1 MIPILTSN
9 PRCLQIENRKI
20 DFSPSDIQRF
30 ASPTAWLNDV
40 CINNGAILLLLHF
53 NLVQS
58 DKIAIISTLALS
70 TLDDGALWRLLRRSS
85 FWQKN
90 IWLVPIHRTAPYKH
104 WVLSIVDFTHQE
116 IKYFD
121 SLADMNLWKEDV
133 QVQSRY
139 LHHWIY

>member
-1 MIPILTSN
+1 
-9 PRCLQIENRKI
+9 
-20 DFSPSDIQRF
+20 
-30 ASPTAWLNDV
+30 V

-53 NLVQS
+53 NPVQS

-70 TLDDGALWRLLRRSS
+70 TLDDGALWQLLRRSS

-116 IKYFD
+116 LKYFD
-121 SLADMNLWKEDV
+121 SIADMNLWKEDV